1 MEAPS
6 DATARL
12 LDEYSCA
19 YKDMN
24 TTREIQFS
32 AIERDQNWCKRQKYW
47 VCQVLLLRVLQDY
60 HSGKQNDLC

>member
-12 LDEYSCA
+12 LEEYSCA

-24 TTREIQFS
+24 TTREIQFAEAES
-32 AIERDQNWCKRQKYW
+32 W
-47 VCQVLLLRVLQDY
+47 
-60 HSGKQNDLC
+60 

>member
-24 TTREIQFS
+24 TTREIQFAEAES
-32 AIERDQNWCKRQKYW
+32 W
-47 VCQVLLLRVLQDY
+47 
-60 HSGKQNDLC
+60 